1 MIIPDLY
8 FFNLQ
13 HFKSYFAQQLSMKT
27 ASLLVTTLVGLAFI
41 GNVAAHGGETSD
53 GLSNMQITLISLGLS
68 ALSFFLIPKI
78 WDLQSNVQQKI
89 MLSAVIYTGA
99 VHVMLGLD
107 DVVFMIGG
115 VGIICLGFAPL
126 VLEFAKTNQ
135 RIFHIGLCLNAAIM
149 FVGYFVSNHDLHY
162 LMEDYLGITT
172 KVAEITILALVYKQK
187 N

>member
-1 MIIPDLY
+1 MSRAQ
-8 FFNLQ
+8 FFVAV
-13 HFKSYFAQQLSMKT
+13 ST
-27 ASLLVTTLVGLAFI
+27 GCLLL

-53 GLSNMQITLISLGLS
+53 GLSKIQITLISLGLS
-68 ALSFFLIPKI
+68 AISFFLIPRI
-78 WDLQSNVQQKI
+78 WDLQLNVQRKI

-126 VLEFAKTNQ
+126 VLNFAKTNE
-135 RIFHIGLCLNAAIM
+135 RIFQIGLCLNAAIM

-162 LMEDYLGITT
+162 LLEDYLGITT
-172 KVAEITILALVYKQK
+172 KFAEITILALVYKQR

>member
-1 MIIPDLY
+1 
-8 FFNLQ
+8 
-13 HFKSYFAQQLSMKT
+13 MKT
-27 ASLLVTTLVGLAFI
+27 ASYLATILASVTFI
-41 GNVAAHGGETSD
+41 GNAAAHGGETSD

-68 ALSFFLIPKI
+68 ALSFFLIPRI
-78 WDLQSNVQQKI
+78 WDLQSNVQRKI

-107 DVVFMIGG
+107 DVIFMIGG

-126 VLEFAKTNQ
+126 VLGFAKTNEK
-135 RIFHIGLCLNAAIM
+135 IFHIGLCLNAAIM

-172 KVAEITILALVYKQK
+172 KVAEITILALVYKQR

>member
-1 MIIPDLY
+1 M
-8 FFNLQ
+8 
-13 HFKSYFAQQLSMKT
+13 
-27 ASLLVTTLVGLAFI
+27 
-41 GNVAAHGGETSD
+41 
-53 GLSNMQITLISLGLS
+53 
-68 ALSFFLIPKI
+68 
-78 WDLQSNVQQKI
+78 DLQSNVQRKI

-126 VLEFAKTNQ
+126 VLGFAKTNEK
-135 RIFHIGLCLNAAIM
+135 IFHIGLCLNAAIM

-172 KVAEITILALVYKQK
+172 KVAEITIIALLYKQR